1 MARRSGARPAPSRQ
15 QTRQSSTYAAKPAQA
30 QAQAPPQQYS
40 QPHAAQPQQPGLFAQ
55 MASTAAGVA
64 VGSAVGHTIGAG
76 LTGMFSGSKEEAPA
90 QQQQYNMEQ
99 TQPMQQQQQSTCD
112 VASRSFTRCLEEN
125 NGNMTICDYYLQQ
138 LKACQEASKQY

>member
-1 MARRSGARPAPSRQ
+1 MARRSAARPAPSRQ

-30 QAQAPPQQYS
+30 QAPPQQY
-40 QPHAAQPQQPGLFAQ
+40 AQPQVAQPRQPGMFAQ

-90 QQQQYNMEQ
+90 QQQQYSMEQ

-138 LKACQEASKQY
+138 LKACQEASRQY